1 MVFHNILITAN
12 YLLFEWLTPFSIY
25 QGRTMK
31 KNKLIPL
38 LSSALLSLTVSH
50 SALADQVKMPS
61 SAAVCMSCHG
71 ATGMGMPNVAP
82 MIAGLDPEY
91 FNEQIKLFKTTGRSN
106 PTMKAMAGTI
116 PTDEESNKLALYY
129 ASLGT
134 PALTKIEK
142 RGDQVIIKNPAK
154 KLVYQGDW
162 SRDIPACA
170 TCHGPSTLG
179 VDHFPRLAG
188 QHADYIKSQLIDW
201 QKGTRSGDADNV
213 MGSIAKKLTTQEID
227 QLANYLSALK

>member
-1 MVFHNILITAN
+1 
-12 YLLFEWLTPFSIY
+12 
-25 QGRTMK
+25 MK

-38 LSSALLSLTVSH
+38 ISIAIFSLLLNKT
-50 SALADQVKMPS
+50 ACAEQVAPPS
-61 SAAVCMSCHG
+61 STAICMSCHG
-71 ATGMGMPNVAP
+71 APGLGIANTAP

-91 FNEQIKLFKTTGRSN
+91 FIEQIKLFKTGGRTN
-106 PTMKAMAGTI
+106 PTMVAMAATI
-116 PTDEESNKLALYY
+116 PTDEESEKLALYY
-129 ASLGT
+129 ASL
-134 PALTKIEK
+134 ASADLTKIEK

-162 SRDIPACA
+162 SRNIPACA

-188 QHADYIKSQLIDW
+188 QHADYIKSQLVDW
-201 QKGTRSGDADNV
+201 QKGTRKADTDNV
-213 MGSIAKKLTTQEID
+213 MESIAKKLTAKEID